1 MVNFMFIS
9 IIGQSWSDT
18 VDGDVKSSM
27 DLTSFLSPAHVGL
40 QTFGQEVTRRG
51 WQLQENSNL

>member
-51 WQLQENSNL
+51 